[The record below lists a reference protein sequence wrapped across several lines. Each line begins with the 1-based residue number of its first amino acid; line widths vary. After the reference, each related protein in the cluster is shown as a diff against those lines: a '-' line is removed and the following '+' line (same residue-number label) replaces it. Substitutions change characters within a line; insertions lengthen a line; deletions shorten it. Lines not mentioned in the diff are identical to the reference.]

1 MPTPVQ
7 FKAPFEPDQFYHVV
21 FRSIDGVK
29 LFLNNNQKQIFLN
42 KWIQF
47 MQPFCRIWAYCLL
60 ENHVHLVLK
69 IEKAQSICAE
79 IEKWSE
85 DVQTKA
91 IQNYLSDKSESHFDE
106 MLERQVNR
114 FLVSYVN
121 TFNNEIVRKGG
132 LFQKPFRHVL
142 IVEEAHLQQ
151 AIVYVHAN
159 AQKHGIVKDYLLHPD
174 HSYHEII
181 KGTNLYVDSSAVV
194 DFFGNKT
201 AFISVHKEQVDY
213 FYSRNWAGS
222 RIE

>member
-7 FKAPFEPDQFYHVV
+7 FKAPFEPERFYHVV

-29 LFLNNNQKQIFLN
+29 LFLNNNQKQIFLS

-47 MQPFCRIWAYCLL
+47 MQPFCRVWAYCLL
-60 ENHVHLVLK
+60 ENHAHLVLK
-69 IEKAQSICAE
+69 IEKAQSIYDLV
-79 IEKWSE
+79 EKWGIDE
-85 DVQTKA
+85 QTKA
-91 IQNYLSDKSESHFDE
+91 IRNYLSDKSESHFDE

-121 TFNNEIVRKGG
+121 TFNNEIARKGG
-132 LFQKPFRHVL
+132 LFQKPFRRVL
-142 IVEEAHLQQ
+142 IAEENHLQQ

-181 KGTNLYVDSSAVV
+181 KDSTLYVDSFAVL
-194 DFFGNKT
+194 DFFGDKSV
-201 AFISVHKEQVDY
+201 FISVHKEQVDY
-213 FYSRNWAGS
+213 FYSRNWPGS
-222 RIE
+222 KIE